1 MKILFKNAKILD
13 VVNSELSNG
22 AVEVE
27 NDIIVNVGDFKCKAN
42 YDRVIDC
49 KGNILMPGF
58 VNTHCHSPMTLLR
71 SFKDD
76 APLNEWLFD
85 NILPVEAKLT
95 SKDVYWGEYLGIMES
110 VRAGITT
117 LEEGYFFNDAIYKAV
132 EKSGIRARIGF
143 GPTTRDVGMTNIEYL
158 DSEYGIIK
166 PTNLIKPCCFVHAI
180 YTSTSKIIQE
190 TVEWTDKNNVPVSIH
205 LAETKKEVEDCF
217 KSYNK
222 TPTKYLSDLLFFNKP
237 CLCYHSVNMTGEDL
251 GILKQYNVSVSTCP
265 SSNIKLASG
274 IAPINEML
282 KRGINVTIGTD
293 GVASNNSLDMFKEMF
308 LVATLSKVS
317 TLQADVVS
325 AGEVLKMATVN
336 GAMALGF
343 NCGEIKPGKFA
354 DIILIDINQPHYYP
368 QENLISHLVYAG
380 KSGDVYLTMINGKIV
395 YENGKY
401 NIGETPK
408 KIYNHVSKIR
418 KRLIENKSKK

>member
-13 VVNSELSNG
+13 VVNSKLING

-27 NDIIVNVGDFKCKAN
+27 DDTIVAVGKFDFKSN

-49 KGNILMPGF
+49 NGNILMPGF
-58 VNTHCHSPMTLLR
+58 VNTHCHTPMTLLR

-95 SKDVYWGEYLGIMES
+95 EEDVYWGEYLGIMES

-117 LEEGYFFNDAIYKAV
+117 LEEGYFLNDAIYKAV

-143 GPTTRDVGMTNIEYL
+143 GPTTRDVGMTNLEYL
-158 DSEYGIIK
+158 DSEYKIIK
-166 PTNLIKPCCFVHAI
+166 PTNLIKPCCFVHSI
-180 YTSTSKIIQE
+180 YTTNTKV
-190 TVEWTDKNNVPVSIH
+190 VEESVKWTDKNNIPLSIH
-205 LAETKKEVEDCF
+205 MSETTKEVTDCLNQY
-217 KSYNK
+217 KK
-222 TPTKYLSDLLFFNKP
+222 TPTQYLNDLNFFNKD
-237 CLCYHSVNMTGEDL
+237 CLCYHCVHMTDEDL
-251 GILKQYNVSVSTCP
+251 DVLKKNNVSVSTCP

-274 IAPINEML
+274 IAKINGML
-282 KRGINVTIGTD
+282 NRGINVTIGTD

-308 LVATLSKVS
+308 LVATLSKVN
-317 TLQADVVS
+317 TFQADVVPAS
-325 AGEVLKMATVN
+325 EALKMATIN
-336 GAMALGF
+336 GAKALGF
-343 NCGEIKPGKFA
+343 NSGEISVGKRA

-380 KSGDVYLTMINGKIV
+380 KSSDVYLTMIGGNIV

-401 NIGETPK
+401 NIGESEQD
-408 KIYNHVSKIR
+408 IYNNVTKIR
-418 KRLIENKSKK
+418 KRLIEN